1 MKILSTSNYSLF
13 SNNPFQRKFTRSK
26 VESLKAKIQKN
37 GFTPSLAIS
46 VYRSKNGDLVINTGH
61 HRLAAAKELGIPV
74 LYVIEHQWE
83 ISEMVDEGVTGT
95 PWNIASA
102 VVAFAKKGL
111 RDYQELL
118 GYADKGIPLGMAAS
132 ILIGEGAASGNGRE
146 KINCGTYKIKTRE
159 HIKIIVSLIEQFSET
174 SPAVKSRSFI
184 AAFSKCLFTPEFDV
198 DTFIR
203 RIKNNPPMLEKTSNE
218 DQMLKQIED
227 IYNYRSTNKIPL
239 AFFVS
244 KNSKDRHHNFGKG
257 KESA

>member
-1 MKILSTSNYSLF
+1 MKILSTTNYSLF
-13 SNNPFQRKFTRSK
+13 HNNPFQRKFTRAK
-26 VESLKAKIQKN
+26 VDSLKAKMKAN

-46 VYRSKNGDLVINTGH
+46 VYRSKSGELTINTGH

-102 VVAFAKKGL
+102 VIAFAKKGL

-132 ILIGEGAASGNGRE
+132 MLLGEGAASGNGRD
-146 KINCGTYKIKTRE
+146 KINAGAFKIKTRE
-159 HIKIIVSLIEQFSET
+159 QIKVVVSVIEQFSEA
-174 SPAVKSRSFI
+174 SPAVRSRSFI
-184 AAFSKCLFTPEFDV
+184 AAFSKCLLTPEFDV

-227 IYNYRSTNKIPL
+227 IYNYRSPNKIPL
-239 AFFVS
+239 AFFVT
-244 KNSKDRHHNFGKG
+244 KNMKDRHQSFGRG
-257 KESA
+257 KP